1 MINKLLRLAFLLL
14 LSSCGSTRNLVYF
27 NDLKDTR
34 NYKEEIKNSIE
45 PRIQPDDQLSI
56 VVSSLNPESNM
67 LFNSG
72 VMPST
77 SGTAVGGASTS
88 AGTGRTTEG
97 YLVDKSGFINFPV
110 LGKVKLSGLTKEEA
124 TTKMTAE
131 INKNIKNPIVNIRFL
146 NFRITVIGEVN
157 KPSTF
162 LVPSEHVNI
171 LEAIGLAGDL
181 TPYGKRENILI
192 IREQNGVRTAT
203 RVDLASRAIL
213 NSPDFYLQQN
223 DVVYVEPAKIKALQ
237 GSSSTFYL
245 SLATAS
251 VSILSLLVVFLR

>member
-1 MINKLLRLAFLLL
+1 MINKLLSLALLL
-14 LSSCGSTRNLVYF
+14 LLASCTSTRNLVYF
-27 NDLKDTR
+27 KDLENTN
-34 NYKEEIKNSIE
+34 NYTEEIRNKVN

-56 VVSSLNPESNM
+56 TVSSLNPESNV

-77 SGTAVGGASTS
+77 NGAAAGAATA
-88 AGTGRTTEG
+88 RTNEG
-97 YLVDKSGFINFPV
+97 YLVDKDGFINFPV
-110 LGKVKLSGLTKEEA
+110 LGKVQLGGLTKEQA
-124 TTKMTAE
+124 TAKMTAKIAE
-131 INKNIKNPIVNIRFL
+131 NVKNPIVNIRFL

-162 LVPSEHVNI
+162 LVPSERVNL

-181 TPYGKRENILI
+181 TPYGKRENVLI
-192 IREQNGVRTAT
+192 IREQGGVRSAT
-203 RVDLASRAIL
+203 RVNLGSRAVL

-237 GSSSTFYL
+237 GGTGTFYL
-245 SLATAS
+245 GLATAS
-251 VSILSLLVVFLR
+251 VSILSLLVIFFR

>member
-1 MINKLLRLAFLLL
+1 MINKLFALAFLFL
-14 LSSCGSTRNLVYF
+14 LSACGSTRNLVYF
-27 NDLKDTR
+27 NDLKGTG
-34 NYKEEIKNSIE
+34 NYTEEIKNKIE
-45 PRIQPDDQLSI
+45 PKIQPDDQLSI
-56 VVSSLNPESNM
+56 VVTSLNPESNM

-77 SGTAVGGASTS
+77 SASAAGGTS
-88 AGTGRTTEG
+88 TGRANEG
-97 YLVDKSGFINFPV
+97 YLVDKNGFINFPV
-110 LGKVKLSGLTKEEA
+110 LGKVELAGLTKEQA
-124 TTKMTAE
+124 TAKMTAE
-131 INKNIKNPIVNIRFL
+131 ITKNIKNPIVNIRFL

-162 LVPSEHVNI
+162 IVPSERVNI

-213 NSPDFYLQQN
+213 SSPDFYLQQN
-223 DVVYVEPAKIKALQ
+223 DVLYVEPAKIKALQ

-251 VSILSLLVVFLR
+251 VSILSLLVVFFR

>member
-1 MINKLLRLAFLLL
+1 MINKLLCLALLFLA
-14 LSSCGSTRNLVYF
+14 SSCGSTRNLVYF

-34 NYKEEIKNSIE
+34 NYKEEIKNNIE
-45 PRIQPDDQLSI
+45 PKIQPDDQLGI

-77 SGTAVGGASTS
+77 SGTVAGGTSTVS
-88 AGTGRTTEG
+88 SGRTTEG

-110 LGKVKLSGLTKEEA
+110 LGKVKLAGLTKEEA

-162 LVPSEHVNI
+162 LVPSERVNI

-251 VSILSLLVVFLR
+251 VSILSLLVVFFR

>member
-1 MINKLLRLAFLLL
+1 MTNKLLRLAFLFL

-27 NDLKDTR
+27 TDLKGTT
-34 NYKEEIKNSIE
+34 NYTEEIKNKVE
-45 PRIQPDDQLSI
+45 PKIQPDDQLSI
-56 VVSSLNPESNM
+56 VVTSLNPESNM

-77 SGTAVGGASTS
+77 STSAAGGAST
-88 AGTGRTTEG
+88 GRTNEG

-110 LGKVKLSGLTKEEA
+110 LGKVELAGLTKEQA
-124 TTKMTAE
+124 TAKMTAE
-131 INKNIKNPIVNIRFL
+131 ITKNIKNPIVNIRFL

-162 LVPSEHVNI
+162 IVPSERVNI

-251 VSILSLLVVFLR
+251 ISILSLLVVVFR

>member
-1 MINKLLRLAFLLL
+1 MINKLLPLALLFLL
-14 LSSCGSTRNLVYF
+14 SACGSTRNLVYF
-27 NDLKDTR
+27 SDLNSASKFT
-34 NYKEEIKNSIE
+34 EEIKNKVE
-45 PRIQPDDQLSI
+45 PKIQPDDQLSI
-56 VVSSLNPESNM
+56 VVTSLNPESNM

-77 SGTAVGGASTS
+77 NASAVGGTSTS
-88 AGTGRTTEG
+88 RANEG
-97 YLVDKSGFINFPV
+97 YLVDKNGFINFPV
-110 LGKVKLSGLTKEEA
+110 LGKVELAGLTKEQA

-131 INKNIKNPIVNIRFL
+131 ITKNIKNPIVNIRFL

-157 KPSTF
+157 RPSTF
-162 LVPSEHVNI
+162 IVPSERINV

-203 RVDLASRAIL
+203 RVDLASKNIL

-223 DVVYVEPAKIKALQ
+223 DVLYIEPAKIKALQ
-237 GSSSTFYL
+237 GGTGTFYL

-251 VSILSLLVVFLR
+251 VSILSLLVVFFR

>member
-1 MINKLLRLAFLLL
+1 MINKLLGLAFLIL
-14 LSSCGSTRNLVYF
+14 LSACGSTRNLVYF
-27 NDLKDTR
+27 NDLQNTNKYT
-34 NYKEEIKNSIE
+34 EEIKNKVE
-45 PRIQPDDQLSI
+45 PKIQPDDQLSI
-56 VVSSLNPESNM
+56 TVSSLNPESNI

-72 VMPST
+72 VMPSAG
-77 SGTAVGGASTS
+77 SGAATGGTT
-88 AGTGRTTEG
+88 TGRPNDG
-97 YLVDKSGFINFPV
+97 YLVDKDGFINFPV
-110 LGKVKLSGLTKEEA
+110 LGKIQLAGLTKEQA

-131 INKNIKNPIVNIRFL
+131 ITKNIKNPIVNIRFL

-162 LVPSEHVNI
+162 LVPSERVNI

-181 TPYGKRENILI
+181 TAYGKRENILI

-251 VSILSLLVVFLR
+251 VSILSLLIIFLR

>member
-1 MINKLLRLAFLLL
+1 MINKLLGLALLVFL
-14 LSSCGSTRNLVYF
+14 SACGSTRNLVYF
-27 NDLKDTR
+27 NDLQNTSKYT
-34 NYKEEIKNSIE
+34 EEIKNKVE
-45 PRIQPDDQLSI
+45 PKIQPDDQLSI
-56 VVSSLNPESNM
+56 TVSSLNPESNI

-77 SGTAVGGASTS
+77 AGTATGST
-88 AGTGRTTEG
+88 ATGRANEG
-97 YLVDKSGFINFPV
+97 YLVDKDGFINFPV
-110 LGKVKLSGLTKEEA
+110 LGKVQLAGLTKEQA
-124 TTKMTAE
+124 TTKMTTE
-131 INKNIKNPIVNIRFL
+131 ITKNIKNPIVNIRFL

-162 LVPSEHVNI
+162 LVPSERVNI
-171 LEAIGLAGDL
+171 LDAIGLAGDL
-181 TPYGKRENILI
+181 TSYGKRENILI

-203 RVDLASRAIL
+203 RVNLASRAIL

-223 DVVYVEPAKIKALQ
+223 DVLYVEPAKIKALQ

>member
-1 MINKLLRLAFLLL
+1 MINKLLCLAFLIALA
-14 LSSCGSTRNLVYF
+14 SCGSTRNLVYF
-27 NDLKDTR
+27 HDLPGQGKYT
-34 NYKEEIKNSIE
+34 EEIKNKVE
-45 PRIQPDDQLSI
+45 PKIQADDQLSI
-56 VVSSLNPESNM
+56 TVSSLNPESNI
-67 LFNSG
+67 LFNTG

-77 SGTAVGGASTS
+77 TGIAS
-88 AGTGRTTEG
+88 AGATPNRTNEG
-97 YLVDKSGFINFPV
+97 YLVDKDGFINFPV
-110 LGKVKLSGLTKEEA
+110 LGKVQLSGLTKEEA
-124 TTKMTAE
+124 TAKMTAE
-131 INKNIKNPIVNIRFL
+131 ITKNIKNPIVNIKFL

-157 KPSTF
+157 RPSTF
-162 LVPSEHVNI
+162 LVPSERVNI

-192 IREQNGVRTAT
+192 IREQNGVRSAT

-251 VSILSLLVVFLR
+251 VSILSLLVVFFR

>member
-1 MINKLLRLAFLLL
+1 MINKLLGLAFLIF
-14 LSSCGSTRNLVYF
+14 LSGCGSTRNLVYF
-27 NDLKDTR
+27 NDLQNTNKYT
-34 NYKEEIKNSIE
+34 EEIKNKVE
-45 PRIQPDDQLSI
+45 PKIQPDDQLSI
-56 VVSSLNPESNM
+56 TVSSLNPESNI

-72 VMPST
+72 VMPSA
-77 SGTAVGGASTS
+77 SGAATGGTT
-88 AGTGRTTEG
+88 TGRPTEG
-97 YLVDKSGFINFPV
+97 YSVDKDGFINFPV
-110 LGKVKLSGLTKEEA
+110 LGKIQLAGLTKEQA

-131 INKNIKNPIVNIRFL
+131 ITKNIKNPIVNIRFL

-162 LVPSEHVNI
+162 LVPSERVNI

-181 TPYGKRENILI
+181 TAYGKRENILI
-192 IREQNGVRTAT
+192 IREQNGIRTAT

-223 DVVYVEPAKIKALQ
+223 DVIYVEPAKIKALQ

-251 VSILSLLVVFLR
+251 VSILSLLIIFLR

>member
-1 MINKLLRLAFLLL
+1 MINKLLSLAFLFLL
-14 LSSCGSTRNLVYF
+14 ASCTSTRNLVYF
-27 NDLKDTR
+27 KDLEGTN
-34 NYKEEIKNSIE
+34 NYTEEIRNKIN

-56 VVSSLNPESNM
+56 TVSSLNPESNV

-77 SGTAVGGASTS
+77 NGAATGGAT
-88 AGTGRTTEG
+88 ARPNEG
-97 YLVDKSGFINFPV
+97 YLVDKEGFINFPV
-110 LGKVKLSGLTKEEA
+110 LGKVQLGGLTKEQA
-124 TTKMTAE
+124 TTKMTAKIAE
-131 INKNIKNPIVNIRFL
+131 NIKNPIVNIRFL

-162 LVPSEHVNI
+162 LVPSERVNL

-181 TPYGKRENILI
+181 TPFGKRENVLI
-192 IREQNGVRTAT
+192 IREQGGVRSAT
-203 RVDLASRAIL
+203 RVNLGSRAVL

-237 GSSSTFYL
+237 GGTGTFYL
-245 SLATAS
+245 GLATAS
-251 VSILSLLVVFLR
+251 VSILSLLVIFLR

>member
-1 MINKLLRLAFLLL
+1 MINKLLPLALLFLL
-14 LSSCGSTRNLVYF
+14 SACGSTRNLVYF
-27 NDLKDTR
+27 SDLNSASKFT
-34 NYKEEIKNSIE
+34 EEIKNKVE
-45 PRIQPDDQLSI
+45 PKIQPDDQLSI
-56 VVSSLNPESNM
+56 VVTSLNPESNM

-77 SGTAVGGASTS
+77 NASAVGGTSTS
-88 AGTGRTTEG
+88 HANEG
-97 YLVDKSGFINFPV
+97 YLVDKNGFINFPV
-110 LGKVKLSGLTKEEA
+110 LGKVELAGLTKEQA

-131 INKNIKNPIVNIRFL
+131 ITKNIKNPIVNIRFL

-157 KPSTF
+157 RPSTF
-162 LVPSEHVNI
+162 IVPSERINV

-203 RVDLASRAIL
+203 RVDLASKNIL

-223 DVVYVEPAKIKALQ
+223 DVLYIEPAKIKALQ
-237 GSSSTFYL
+237 GGTGTFYL

-251 VSILSLLVVFLR
+251 VSILSLLVVFFR

>member
-1 MINKLLRLAFLLL
+1 MINKLLGLVFLIF
-14 LSSCGSTRNLVYF
+14 LSACGSTRNLVYF
-27 NDLKDTR
+27 NDLQNTNKYT
-34 NYKEEIKNSIE
+34 EEIKNKVE
-45 PRIQPDDQLSI
+45 PEIQPDDQLSI
-56 VVSSLNPESNM
+56 TVSSLNPESNI

-72 VMPST
+72 VMPSA
-77 SGTAVGGASTS
+77 SGAATGGT
-88 AGTGRTTEG
+88 TNGRPNDG
-97 YLVDKSGFINFPV
+97 YLVDKDGFINFPV
-110 LGKVKLSGLTKEEA
+110 LGKIQLAGLTKEQA

-131 INKNIKNPIVNIRFL
+131 ITKNIKNPIVNIRFL

-157 KPSTF
+157 RPSTF
-162 LVPSEHVNI
+162 LVPSERVNI

-181 TPYGKRENILI
+181 TTYGKRENILI
-192 IREQNGVRTAT
+192 IREQKGVRTAT
-203 RVDLASRAIL
+203 RVNLASRAIL